1 VIAHLQIVNWLLI
14 NTQFATTSPAYASEV
29 LPVQLRVY
37 MTSWT
42 NMYFAHLSLA
52 FDRGLTGLSRCFI
65 IGQFISAGVLR
76 GFVHREDAWGYRIPY
91 ALQWVWP
98 FFLIPLIWF
107 APESPWHLA
116 RKNRL
121 EEAEQSI
128 RRLQSGEGAQDPK
141 KTLATII
148 YTNNLEEQLS
158 VGTSYHDCFK
168 GFELR
173 RTEIACFCFGGQLV
187 CGLVFA

>member
-1 VIAHLQIVNWLLI
+1 
-14 NTQFATTSPAYASEV
+14 
-29 LPVQLRVY
+29 
-37 MTSWT
+37 M
-42 NMYFAHLSLA
+42 
-52 FDRGLTGLSRCFI
+52 CFI
-65 IGQFISAGVLR
+65 IGQFISAGVLK
-76 GFVHREDAWGYRIPY
+76 GFVHRRDQWGYRIPY

-98 FFLIPLIWF
+98 AFLIPLIYF

-148 YTNNLEEQLS
+148 YTNNLEEQLC

-187 CGLVFA
+187 CGLVFAYGEFYPCTRLAAVSRSTRSESLPMRPVQVSAMLTFYSLYLFLPASRTRC